1 MGVKL
6 KHASGNGTV
15 IGAPAAN
22 PSADITL
29 KAPSTTGSAGQVL
42 AVASANHSSTNAE
55 LEWAADSGGL
65 YSSWAH
71 VYELAASAGD
81 DGGTFSSGAM
91 RTRTLNQEEDPDGIV
106 SISSNQFTLGA
117 GTYRITWNAPAFKV
131 GAHTSQLYNVTDTSV
146 AIRGSIAESHAG
158 ADNAQT
164 SSFGIGRITIG
175 GSKAFE
181 VQHQCATTRNDDGFG
196 YAMGGQTYKF
206 TTVEIL
212 KEA

>member
-1 MGVKL
+1 MSILVTGSLRGVSASADSMQL
-6 KHASGNGTV
+6 HASNQSVTFPGDVTVSGTLT
-15 IGAPAAN
+15 AA
-22 PSADITL
+22 A
-29 KAPSTTGSAGQVL
+29 
-42 AVASANHSSTNAE
+42 
-55 LEWAADSGGL
+55 GL

-106 SISSNQFTLGA
+106 SISSNQFTLAA
-117 GTYRITWNAPAFKV
+117 GTYRITWNAPAFQC